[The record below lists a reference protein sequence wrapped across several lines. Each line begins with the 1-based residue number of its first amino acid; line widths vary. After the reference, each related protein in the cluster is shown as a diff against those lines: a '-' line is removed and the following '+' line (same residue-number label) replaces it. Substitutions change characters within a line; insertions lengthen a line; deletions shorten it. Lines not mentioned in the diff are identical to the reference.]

1 MPINVLHRVQ
11 EAAAQRFLLM
21 PLGAAKPCASPRPH
35 TLPNPRAAPIPW
47 AQLCSLQTPCKMAGD
62 AARHPTMM
70 GDGCCKG
77 HGLPLLICAVRGSSS
92 VITACLLT
100 QSDAEAC
107 KQTGAGLAFG
117 HSVSQIP
124 TSNARCP
131 KLTIFSCEIINASR
145 TEQRG

>member
-1 MPINVLHRVQ
+1 
-11 EAAAQRFLLM
+11 
-21 PLGAAKPCASPRPH
+21 
-35 TLPNPRAAPIPW
+35 
-47 AQLCSLQTPCKMAGD
+47 MAGD
-62 AARHPTMM
+62 AARLSAMT

-77 HGLPLLICAVRGSSS
+77 HGLPLLICALRGGSS

-100 QSDAEAC
+100 QSDTEAC

-131 KLTIFSCEIINASR
+131 KLTVFSCEIINAAR
-145 TEQRG
+145 TELGG